1 MKITSVETQIVS
13 LPFDMGGP
21 PANFAGKPWT
31 HLEILLVRVET
42 EDGFVGWGEAFGHA
56 GIHATRAAL
65 DTIVAPLVI
74 GRSSTDIGELNRT
87 ILHAVHLLGRNGPFV
102 YAFAGVE
109 IALWDI
115 AGKRANRPLAALLGG
130 GSRTEMDAYASL
142 LAYNDPA
149 LVTKNTRAAC
159 KAGYRYIKLHEVTRE
174 TVAAGAEAAAKSGA
188 KLMVDVNCLWSVP
201 AALEMAEAFEKH
213 DLFWFEEPVWPP
225 EDAAGLARVRA
236 RGIPIAAGENTAGL
250 HGFKALVEAGAI
262 DIAQPSVTKIGGITE
277 MQRIFTYCGAHG
289 VTVTPHSPYFGPGFI
304 ATLHIVSALSERPL
318 VEVLWLEME
327 ANPFDPWVKP
337 ENGRVRLPPGPGLGC
352 DPDPDVLERYRSGEI
367 VRTGAAPKASKAP
380 KTSARRAK
388 R

>member
-1 MKITSVETQIVS
+1 MKIVSVESRIVS

-21 PANFAGKPWT
+21 PAAFAGKPWT
-31 HLEILLVRVET
+31 HLDILLVRVET
-42 EDGFVGWGEAFGHA
+42 DEGLVGWGEAFGHA

-74 GRSSTDIGELNRT
+74 GRSSGDIAELNRS

-102 YAFAGVE
+102 YAFAGIE
-109 IALWDI
+109 IALWDL
-115 AGKRANRPLAALLGG
+115 AGKRANLPVARLLGG

-142 LAYNDPA
+142 LAYNDPS
-149 LVTKNTRAAC
+149 LVEKNTKAAC

-174 TVAAGAEAAAKSGA
+174 TVAAGAKAAAKAGA

-201 AALEMAEAFEKH
+201 AALEMADAFRPH

-225 EDAAGLARVRA
+225 EDAQGLARVRA
-236 RGIPIAAGENTAGL
+236 CGIPIAAGENTAGL

-277 MQRIFTYCGAHG
+277 MLRVFAYCTAHG
-289 VTVTPHSPYFGPGFI
+289 VTVTPHCPYFGPGFI
-304 ATLHIVSALSERPL
+304 ASLHIISALAERPL

-337 ENGRVRLPPGPGLGC
+337 VDGRVKLPPGPGLGC
-352 DPDPDVLERYRSGEI
+352 DPDPAIVERYTAGEV
-367 VRTGAAPKASKAP
+367 VRTGGAVPMKARGRGKTAP
-380 KTSARRAK
+380 
-388 R
+388 